1 MADFRAVLRWNRV
14 ETAAKSG
21 TGAPPDVCGI
31 AGFSGA
37 DVTPE
42 TARPLLERM
51 IGTLAHRGPDGFG
64 FHVEAGVGLAHARLS
79 IIDLATGD
87 QPIHNPRRDVWT
99 VFNGEI
105 FNYVE
110 LRAELEA
117 AGHAFYTQSDTEVI
131 VHLYDRYGDAFVE
144 HLNGQFAIALWDARR
159 RRLLLA
165 RDRTGIRPLFHVRAH
180 GRTWFA
186 SEAKA
191 LLAVL
196 PQCAALDPAGLVQAF
211 TYWST
216 VEPQTVYRDVHS
228 LPPGCVLAVEQ
239 DGSETLTRYWDW
251 NFPPEEDTAPSRYRG
266 TAEHAAAEL
275 CELLV
280 DAVRLQLRA
289 DVPVGAY
296 LSGGLD
302 SSGIVA
308 MIRGFTDTPVRT
320 FSVAFE
326 DAEFDESAQQQAM
339 VRHLG
344 TDHTTLLCTRRDIG
358 EAFPRF
364 VRHAEA
370 PVLRAAPVPL
380 MLLSGSVRAHGYK
393 VVLTGEGAD
402 EVFGGYDLFKEAK
415 VRRFWARQPD
425 SRLRPK
431 LLERL
436 YGYLPNSPVRN
447 PGFAQ
452 SFFGQGMEH
461 IGRPVFAHLPR
472 WATSQRA
479 LAFLAPELRAQFAGW
494 DAAAHYERTLPA
506 GIAGWSGLARDQ
518 YVEAKSLLAGY
529 LLSSQGDRVAMA
541 NSIEG
546 RFPYLDHRVVE
557 FASRLPPSWKI
568 RSLTE
573 KWLLRRALAGMLPA
587 DIATRTKQPYRAPDS
602 RSFFFDGEPL
612 DYVAE
617 LMGRDRIRAAGLFD
631 ADAVGRLFG
640 KCRAGR
646 ATGFADNQAFVG
658 VLSTMLVHDGL
669 RQHTAPAAAPDDAP
683 ALREAALAT

>member
-1 MADFRAVLRWNRV
+1 M
-14 ETAAKSG
+14 
-21 TGAPPDVCGI
+21 PD
-31 AGFSGA
+31 
-37 DVTPE
+37 
-42 TARPLLERM
+42 TARALLERM

-64 FHVEAGVGLAHARLS
+64 FHAAPGVGLAHARLS

-105 FNYVE
+105 FNYLE

-117 AGHAFYTQSDTEVI
+117 AGHVFYTRSDTEVI

-144 HLNGQFAIALWDARR
+144 RLNGQFAIALWDARR
-159 RRLLLA
+159 RRLLLV
-165 RDRTGIRPLFHVRAH
+165 RDRTGIRPLFHVRAQ

-186 SEAKA
+186 SEVKA
-191 LLAVL
+191 LLPVL
-196 PQCAALDPAGLVQAF
+196 PQCAVLDPAGLVQSF
-211 TYWST
+211 TYWSPI
-216 VEPQTVYRDVHS
+216 EPQTVYRDVRS
-228 LPPGCVLAVEQ
+228 LPPGCLLAIEH
-239 DGSETLTRYWDW
+239 DGRETLSRYWDW
-251 NFPPEEDTAPSRYRG
+251 SFPPEEDTAPGRQPRSP
-266 TAEHAAAEL
+266 EHAAAEL
-275 CELLV
+275 RELLV

-308 MIRGFTDTPVRT
+308 LIRGFTDTPVRT

-326 DAEFDESAQQQAM
+326 DGEFDESAYQQAM
-339 VRHLG
+339 VRHLR
-344 TDHTTLLCTRRDIG
+344 TEHTTVLCTRRDIG

-370 PVLRAAPVPL
+370 PVLRTASVPL

-415 VRRFWARQPD
+415 VRRFWARQPG

-447 PGFAQ
+447 PAFAQ

-461 IGRPVFAHLPR
+461 IDRPVFAHMPR

-479 LAFLAPELRAQFAGW
+479 LAFLSPELRAEFAGW
-494 DAAAHYERTLPA
+494 DAPTHYERTLPP
-506 GIAGWSGLARDQ
+506 GIGRWSGLARDQ

-557 FASRLPPSWKI
+557 FASRLPASWKI
-568 RSLTE
+568 RGMTE
-573 KWLLRRALAGMLPA
+573 KWLLRRALAGPVSGTGQALLPA
-587 DIATRTKQPYRAPDS
+587 DIARRTKQPYRAPDS
-602 RSFFFDGEPL
+602 RSFFFDGRPL

-617 LMGRDRIRAAGLFD
+617 LMGQDRLRESGLFD
-631 ADAVGRLFG
+631 PQAVGRLFE

-669 RQHTAPAAAPDDAP
+669 RPGAAAAHAERRTEVPVP
-683 ALREAALAT
+683 A

>member
-1 MADFRAVLRWNRV
+1 MRRRFPLSSFR
-14 ETAAKSG
+14 S
-21 TGAPPDVCGI
+21 PPIGGPKEHARVCGI
-31 AGFSGA
+31 AGFSGP
-37 DVTPE
+37 DVQPDA
-42 TARPLLERM
+42 ARPLLERM
-51 IGTLAHRGPDGFG
+51 IRTLAHRGPDGYG
-64 FHVEAGVGLAHARLS
+64 FHAEPGIGLAHARLS

-117 AGHAFYTQSDTEVI
+117 AGHVFYTQSDTEVI
-131 VHLYDRYGDAFVE
+131 VHLYDRYGDRFVD

-159 RRLLLA
+159 QRLVLA
-165 RDRTGIRPLFHVRAH
+165 RDRTGIRPLFHAQAR

-191 LLAVL
+191 LLAAL
-196 PQCAALDPAGLVQAF
+196 PECATLDPLGLVQ
-211 TYWST
+211 TLSTWSA
-216 VEPQTVYRDVHS
+216 VEPRTVYRGVHS
-228 LPPGCVLAVEQ
+228 LPPGCLLAIER
-239 DGSETLTRYWDW
+239 DGSQTFTRYWDW
-251 NFPPEEDTAPSRYRG
+251 TFPDAEDTTVSRYPG
-266 TAEHAAAEL
+266 SVEDATAELRA
-275 CELLV
+275 LLV

-326 DAEFDESAQQQAM
+326 DGEFDESQHQQAM

-344 TDHTTLLCTRRDIG
+344 TDHTTLRCTRADIG
-358 EAFPRF
+358 RAFPRYM
-364 VRHAEA
+364 RHAET
-370 PVLRAAPVPL
+370 PVLRSAPVPL
-380 MLLSGSVRAHGYK
+380 MLLSGSVREHGYK

-415 VRRFWARQPD
+415 VRRFWARQPG
-425 SRLRPK
+425 SRLRPR

-436 YGYLPNSPVRN
+436 YGYLPNSPVSN
-447 PGFAQ
+447 PAFAQ
-452 SFFGQGMEH
+452 SFFGQGLEH
-461 IGRPVFAHLPR
+461 IHRPVFAHVPR
-472 WATSQRA
+472 WITSQRA
-479 LAFLAPELRAQFAGW
+479 LAFLSPELRASVGGW
-494 DAAAHYERTLPA
+494 DALGEMEATLPD
-506 GIAGWSGLARDQ
+506 GIGRWSPLAQDQ

-529 LLSSQGDRVAMA
+529 LLSAQGDRVAMA

-546 RFPYLDHRVVE
+546 RVPYLDHRVVE

-568 RSLTE
+568 HGLTE
-573 KWLLRRALAGMLPA
+573 KYLLRKALADLLPA
-587 DIATRTKQPYRAPDS
+587 DIANRTKQPYRAPDS
-602 RSFFFDGEPL
+602 QSFFIDGQPL
-612 DYVAE
+612 DYVE
-617 LMGRDRIRAAGLFD
+617 DLLSPDRIRAAGYFDATAVTRLFD
-631 ADAVGRLFG
+631 

-646 ATGFADNQAFVG
+646 ATGFADNQAFMG
-658 VLSTMLVHDGL
+658 VLSTMLVHDSTVAAREGIDAP
-669 RQHTAPAAAPDDAP
+669 RAATAPAATF
-683 ALREAALAT
+683 AA